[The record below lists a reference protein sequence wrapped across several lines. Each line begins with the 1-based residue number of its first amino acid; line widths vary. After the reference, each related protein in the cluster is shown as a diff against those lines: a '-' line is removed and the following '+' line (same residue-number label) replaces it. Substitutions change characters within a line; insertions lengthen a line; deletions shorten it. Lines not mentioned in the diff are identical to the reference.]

1 MDRMKLGSAGEEMAA
16 SYLEALGHKILERRY
31 RNICGEI
38 DIISYFDKAV
48 YFVEVKTRSGLRYG
62 RPAEAVNKNKIR
74 HIRNV
79 ATMYLERNPIMDR
92 EDLEYKIE
100 VVEILVNELN
110 VE

>member
-1 MDRMKLGSAGEEMAA
+1 M
-16 SYLEALGHKILERRY
+16 
-31 RNICGEI
+31 
-38 DIISYFDKAV
+38 
-48 YFVEVKTRSGLRYG
+48 RYG